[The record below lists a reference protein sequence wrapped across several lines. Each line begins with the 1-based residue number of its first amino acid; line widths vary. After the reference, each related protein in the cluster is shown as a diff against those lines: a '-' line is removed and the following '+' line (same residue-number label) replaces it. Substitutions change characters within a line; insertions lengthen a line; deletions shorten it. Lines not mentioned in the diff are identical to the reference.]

1 MPVFNIIFIPIKTMD
16 LSKILS
22 ISGKNGLFKMIS
34 QGKNNFIVES
44 LEDQKRFPAFQ
55 SEGVSTLE
63 NIAIYTHDDSVELK
77 KLFQNIYVKQEQQPL
92 EYKAMTDTQLRDYFS
107 EILPDYDDERVFLSN
122 IKKVYQWY
130 NILLKNDLISLD
142 ETETSDELQ
151 VTSDESNGER

>member
-1 MPVFNIIFIPIKTMD
+1 MD

-55 SEGVSTLE
+55 SDGVSTLE
-63 NIAIYTHDDSVELK
+63 NISIYTYDNSFELK
-77 KLFQNIYVKQEQQPL
+77 KVFQAIYLKQNKQQI
-92 EYKAMTDTQLRDYFS
+92 EYKTMSDSQLREYFK
-107 EILPDYDDERVFLSN
+107 EVLPDYDEERVFISN

-130 NILLKNDLISLD
+130 NILLKNELID
-142 ETETSDELQ
+142 IEEPEETIE
-151 VTSDESNGER
+151 N

>member
-1 MPVFNIIFIPIKTMD
+1 MD

-55 SEGVSTLE
+55 NEGVSTLE
-63 NIAIYTHDDSVELK
+63 NIAIYTQDNSVELK
-77 KLFQNIYVKQEQQPL
+77 KLFQSIYLKEEKQPL
-92 EYKAMTDTQLRDYFS
+92 EYKGMTDTQLRNYFK
-107 EILPDYDDERVFLSN
+107 EILPDYDEERVFLSN

-130 NILLKNDLISLD
+130 NILLKNDLISLEEEKD
-142 ETETSDELQ
+142 EQ
-151 VTSDESNGER
+151 